1 MTECV
6 HLAVD
11 AMGGDLAPQIP
22 ITASLAFL
30 QAHTDTKITLVG
42 DEKLIQSAIVDQPP
56 ERLSVLPTT
65 DVITMDDAPSFALRN
80 KRDSSMW
87 RAIDLVASGAAQGVV
102 SGGNTGAL
110 MGISKH
116 LSGVFQ
122 GIKRPAICKPIPAV
136 KGTSYLLDL
145 GANLNC
151 DAQQLTQFALMGAA
165 LARVYG
171 HFLPSVALLN
181 IGEEKAKGSD
191 EIRAAAKMLAEYR
204 HIQFQGFIEGDRL
217 YSGDVNVV
225 VCDGFVGNVAL
236 KVSEGVASMVFP
248 NLKKRLQS
256 GGWRTWLANKL
267 VGSIV
272 KQWFEHFHPAR
283 YNGAAL
289 LGLRNVVVKSHG
301 SADMDGFVAALTV
314 AKEQIIHRVPS
325 SVERCLL
332 DQEGST

>member
-1 MTECV
+1 MTEWV
-6 HLAVD
+6 HLSVD
-11 AMGGDLAPQIP
+11 AMGGDLAPQVP
-22 ITASLAFL
+22 IEACLAFL
-30 QAHTDTKITLVG
+30 NTHDDIKISLVG
-42 DEKLIQSAIVDQPP
+42 DEKVIRNLVSDQYSNRLNIV
-56 ERLSVLPTT
+56 SST
-65 DVITMDDAPSFALRN
+65 DVITMEDVPSVALRQ

-87 RAIDLVASGAAQGVV
+87 RAIELVTSGHAQGVV

-145 GANLNC
+145 GANLDC
-151 DAQQLTQFALMGAA
+151 DAEQLVQFALMGSA

-171 HFLPSVALLN
+171 HTLPTVALLN
-181 IGEEKAKGSD
+181 VGEEKTKGS
-191 EIRAAAKMLAEYR
+191 EAIRSAAKLLAQDPRIEFR
-204 HIQFQGFIEGDRL
+204 GFIEGDRL

-236 KVSEGVASMVFP
+236 KVSEGVASLLFP
-248 NLKKRLQS
+248 NLQKRLQS
-256 GGWRTWLANKL
+256 GGWRAWLANKL

-272 KQWFEHFHPAR
+272 KQWFEHFYPAR

-289 LGLRNVVVKSHG
+289 LGLHDVVVKSHG
-301 SADMDGFVAALTV
+301 SADVEGFFAALTV
-314 AKEQIIHRVPS
+314 AKEQIVHCAPS
-325 SVERCLL
+325 SIENCLL
-332 DQEGST
+332 G